1 MKNRRQL
8 GRWFFALL
16 ALMCTAGFLMTFLD
30 HAKENRRELQAIAM
44 AIMTHACVTAVKC
57 LED

>member
-1 MKNRRQL
+1 MTNRRQL
-8 GRWFFALL
+8 GRWFFIVL
-16 ALMCTAGFLMTFLD
+16 AVLCTAGFVRTFFD

-44 AIMTHACVTAVKC
+44 AIMTHACVTAIKC